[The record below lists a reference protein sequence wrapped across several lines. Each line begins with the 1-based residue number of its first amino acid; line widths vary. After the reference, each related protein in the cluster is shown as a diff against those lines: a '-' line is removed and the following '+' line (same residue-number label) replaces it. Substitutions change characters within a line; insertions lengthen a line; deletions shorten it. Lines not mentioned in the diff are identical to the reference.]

1 MDNIVLING
10 TCFHLIDKE
19 IQKLVGLNE
28 NIIRIRYNNNIDE
41 ILNEASYFSLDNTIK
56 IIIVEAKDLFGKS
69 SDDLDKIVS
78 YLSNYNEFSKLI
90 FIASSADAR
99 LKAVKQIKEKFKYID
114 FPKVDYRNVYTY
126 INNYCSEYG
135 YKLDFKIGG
144 YLVNLYG
151 LNLDLIFNELDKLML
166 YYNKPCTIKY
176 DDAVEIICNVFDDN
190 VFHFTDACINKN
202 MDKALKLY
210 NDLKVYKVEPFF
222 LVIALAKEYRNIFC
236 VKKLVQSHMD
246 IKDIMKELSLQ
257 DWQVNKLYE
266 VSYNYSDQELLKNIK
281 ILADYDRKLKTGLIN
296 KDVAIDCLL
305 LDLFN

>member
-10 TCFHLIDKE
+10 TYFHLIDKE
-19 IQKLVGLNE
+19 IKKIVGLND
-28 NIIRIRYNNNIDE
+28 NIIRIRYNNNVDE
-41 ILNEASYFSLDNTIK
+41 ILNEASYFSLDNTVK
-56 IIIVEAKDLFGKS
+56 IIIVDAKDLFSKS
-69 SDDLDKIVS
+69 SDDLDKIIS
-78 YLSNYNEFSKLI
+78 YLNNYNEFSKLI
-90 FIASSADAR
+90 FVATGADAR
-99 LKAVKQIKEKFKYID
+99 LKAVKLIKENFKYID
-114 FPKVDYRNVYTY
+114 FPKVDYRNVYEY

-166 YYNKPCTIKY
+166 YYNKPCTVKY

-190 VFHFTDACINKN
+190 VFHFTDACINKK

-210 NDLKVYKVEPFF
+210 SDLKVYKVEPFY
-222 LVIALAKEYRNIFC
+222 LVIALAKEYSNIYC
-236 VKKLVQSHMD
+236 VKKLIQSHMD
-246 IKDIMKELSLQ
+246 MKDVMKELSLQ

-266 VSYNYSDQELLKNIK
+266 VSYNYSDQELLKIIK
-281 ILADYDRKLKTGLIN
+281 TLADYDRKLKTGLIN

-305 LDLFN
+305 LDIFN